1 MNKMRLEEVIESG
14 DLKKAVKIIE
24 EIGEKLDHTFTP
36 ILLRYLATT
45 DSVLLRNVIAITLA
59 DLGDREAVLPLID
72 LLRNPKT
79 KGNRGTLLY
88 ALEFFDVSTHVVA
101 LVDLLDD
108 TFEASRQSYQLISTV
123 QDKIT
128 KAQKD
133 MCRQMIRRKL
143 ADYKNKYKRDFL
155 LESLELF
162 T

>member
-14 DLKKAVKIIE
+14 DLKEAVRIIE
-24 EIGEKLDHTFTP
+24 DVVEKLDHTFTP

-45 DSVLLRNVIAITLA
+45 DSVLLRNAIAITLA
-59 DLGDREAVLPLID
+59 DLGDSEAVLPLID

-88 ALEFFDVSTHVVA
+88 ALEFFDVSTHVVV

-108 TFEASRQSYQLISTV
+108 TFEASRQSYQLISNV

-133 MCRQMIRRKL
+133 ICRQIIRRKL

>member
-1 MNKMRLEEVIESG
+1 MNKIRLEEVIESG
-14 DLKKAVKIIE
+14 DLKEAVKIIE

-59 DLGDREAVLPLID
+59 DLGDSEAVLPLID

-88 ALEFFDVSTHVVA
+88 ALDFFDVSTYVVT

-108 TFEASRQSYQLISTV
+108 TFEASRQSYQLISSV
-123 QDKIT
+123 QDKISE
-128 KAQKD
+128 AQKD
-133 MCRQMIRRKL
+133 ICRQMIRRKL
-143 ADYKNKYKRDFL
+143 TDHINKHKRDFL

>member
-1 MNKMRLEEVIESG
+1 MNKIRLEEVIESG
-14 DLKKAVKIIE
+14 DLKEAVKIIE
-24 EIGEKLDHTFTP
+24 DVGEKLDHTFTP
-36 ILLRYLATT
+36 ILLRYLVTT

-59 DLGDREAVLPLID
+59 DLGDSEAVLPLID
-72 LLRNPKT
+72 LLKNPKT

-88 ALEFFDVSTHVVA
+88 ALEFFDVSTYVVM

-108 TFEASRQSYQLISTV
+108 TFEASRQSYQLISNV
-123 QDKIT
+123 QDKISE
-128 KAQKD
+128 AQKD
-133 MCRQMIRRKL
+133 ICRQMIRRKL

>member
-1 MNKMRLEEVIESG
+1 MNKVRLEEVIESG
-14 DLKKAVKIIE
+14 DLKEALKITE
-24 EIGEKLDHTFTP
+24 DVGETLDHSLAP

-45 DSVLLRNVIAITLA
+45 DSVLLRNAIAVTLA
-59 DLGDREAVLPLID
+59 YLGDSEAALPLID
-72 LLRNPKT
+72 LLRSPET

-88 ALEFFDVSTHVVA
+88 ALEFFDVSNHVVM

-108 TFEASRQSYQLISTV
+108 NFEVSRQSYQLISNV

-133 MCRQMIRRKL
+133 ICRQMIRGKL
-143 ADYKNKYKRDFL
+143 EDHKNKYKRDFL

>member
-14 DLKKAVKIIE
+14 DLKEAVKIIE
-24 EIGEKLDHTFTP
+24 EIGEKLDYTFTP

-59 DLGDREAVLPLID
+59 DLVDREAVLPLID

-123 QDKIT
+123 KDKIT

-133 MCRQMIRRKL
+133 ICRQKIRRKL

>member
-14 DLKKAVKIIE
+14 DLKEAVRIIE

-59 DLGDREAVLPLID
+59 DLGDSEAVLPLID

-88 ALEFFDVSTHVVA
+88 ALEFFDVSTHVVE

-108 TFEASRQSYQLISTV
+108 TFEASRQSYQLISNV
-123 QDKIT
+123 QDKISE
-128 KAQKD
+128 AQKD
-133 MCRQMIRRKL
+133 ICRQMIRRKL

>member
-14 DLKKAVKIIE
+14 DLKEAVKIIE

-79 KGNRGTLLY
+79 EGNRGTLLY

-123 QDKIT
+123 KDKIT

-133 MCRQMIRRKL
+133 ICRQKIRRKL
-143 ADYKNKYKRDFL
+143 ADYKNKYKRDFF

>member
-14 DLKKAVKIIE
+14 DLKEAVRIIE

-45 DSVLLRNVIAITLA
+45 DSVLLRNVIAITLS
-59 DLGDREAVLPLID
+59 DLGDSEAVLPLID

-88 ALEFFDVSTHVVA
+88 ALEFFDVSTHVVE

-108 TFEASRQSYQLISTV
+108 TFEASRQSYQLISNV
-123 QDKIT
+123 QDKISE
-128 KAQKD
+128 AQKD
-133 MCRQMIRRKL
+133 ICRQIIRRKL
-143 ADYKNKYKRDFL
+143 ADYKNKYKREFL

>member
-1 MNKMRLEEVIESG
+1 M
-14 DLKKAVKIIE
+14 
-24 EIGEKLDHTFTP
+24 
-36 ILLRYLATT
+36 
-45 DSVLLRNVIAITLA
+45 
-59 DLGDREAVLPLID
+59 LPLID

-88 ALEFFDVSTHVVA
+88 ALEFFDVSEQVVV

-108 TFEASRQSYQLISTV
+108 TFEASRQSYQLISNV

-128 KAQKD
+128 KAQKEL
-133 MCRQMIRRKL
+133 CRQMIRRKL
-143 ADYKNKYKRDFL
+143 ADHKNKCKRDFL

>member
-14 DLKKAVKIIE
+14 DLKEAVRIIE

-59 DLGDREAVLPLID
+59 DLGDSEAVLPLID

-88 ALEFFDVSTHVVA
+88 ALEFFDVSTHVVE

-108 TFEASRQSYQLISTV
+108 TFEASRQSYQLISNV
-123 QDKIT
+123 QDKISE
-128 KAQKD
+128 AQKD
-133 MCRQMIRRKL
+133 ICRQMIRRKL
-143 ADYKNKYKRDFL
+143 ADYKNKYKREFL

>member
-14 DLKKAVKIIE
+14 DLKEAVRIIE
-24 EIGEKLDHTFTP
+24 EIGEKLDHTFTA

-88 ALEFFDVSTHVVA
+88 ALEFFDVSTHVVV

-123 QDKIT
+123 QVKIT

-143 ADYKNKYKRDFL
+143 ADYKNKYNRDFL

>member
-14 DLKKAVKIIE
+14 DLKEAVRIIE
-24 EIGEKLDHTFTP
+24 DVVEKLDHTFTP

-45 DSVLLRNVIAITLA
+45 DSVLLRNAIAITLA
-59 DLGDREAVLPLID
+59 DLGDSEAVLPLID

-108 TFEASRQSYQLISTV
+108 TFEASRQSYQLISNV

-133 MCRQMIRRKL
+133 ICRQIIRRKL

>member
-14 DLKKAVKIIE
+14 DLKEAVKIIE
-24 EIGEKLDHTFTP
+24 EIGEKLDHTFTA
-36 ILLRYLATT
+36 ILLRYLATM
-45 DSVLLRNVIAITLA
+45 DSVLLRNAIAITLA
-59 DLGDREAVLPLID
+59 DLGYSEAVLPLID

-108 TFEASRQSYQLISTV
+108 TFEASRQSYQLISNV

-133 MCRQMIRRKL
+133 ICRQLIRGKL
-143 ADYKNKYKRDFL
+143 GDHKNKYKRDFL

>member
-1 MNKMRLEEVIESG
+1 MNKIRLEEVIESG
-14 DLKKAVKIIE
+14 DLKEAVKIIE

-59 DLGDREAVLPLID
+59 DLGDSEAVLLLID
-72 LLRNPKT
+72 LLRDPKT

-88 ALEFFDVSTHVVA
+88 ALEFFHVSTHVVM

-108 TFEASRQSYQLISTV
+108 TFEASRHSYQLISNV
-123 QDKIT
+123 QDKISE
-128 KAQKD
+128 AQKD
-133 MCRQMIRRKL
+133 ICRQMIRRKL
-143 ADYKNKYKRDFL
+143 TDHKNKHKRDFL

>member
-14 DLKKAVKIIE
+14 DLKEAVKIIE
-24 EIGEKLDHTFTP
+24 DVGEKLDHTFTP
-36 ILLRYLATT
+36 ILLRYLVTT

-59 DLGDREAVLPLID
+59 DLGDSEAVLPLID

-108 TFEASRQSYQLISTV
+108 TFEASRQSYQLISNV

-133 MCRQMIRRKL
+133 ICRQLIRRKL
-143 ADYKNKYKRDFL
+143 DDHKNKYKRDFL

>member
-14 DLKKAVKIIE
+14 DLKEAVRIIE
-24 EIGEKLDHTFTP
+24 EIGEKLDYTFTP

-108 TFEASRQSYQLISTV
+108 TFETSRQSYQLISTV
-123 QDKIT
+123 QDEIT

-133 MCRQMIRRKL
+133 MCRQKIRRKL

>member
-14 DLKKAVKIIE
+14 DLKEAVKIIE
-24 EIGEKLDHTFTP
+24 EIGEKLDYTFTP

-108 TFEASRQSYQLISTV
+108 TFEASRQSYQLISIV

-133 MCRQMIRRKL
+133 ICRQKIRRKL
-143 ADYKNKYKRDFL
+143 AGYKNKYKRDFL

>member
-14 DLKKAVKIIE
+14 DLKEAVKIIE
-24 EIGEKLDHTFTP
+24 DVGEKLDHTFTP
-36 ILLRYLATT
+36 ILLRYLVTT

-59 DLGDREAVLPLID
+59 DLGDSEAVLPLID
-72 LLRNPKT
+72 LLKNPKT

-88 ALEFFDVSTHVVA
+88 ALEFFDVSTYIVM

-123 QDKIT
+123 QDKISE
-128 KAQKD
+128 AQKD
-133 MCRQMIRRKL
+133 ICRQMIRRKL
-143 ADYKNKYKRDFL
+143 TDHKNKYKRDFL